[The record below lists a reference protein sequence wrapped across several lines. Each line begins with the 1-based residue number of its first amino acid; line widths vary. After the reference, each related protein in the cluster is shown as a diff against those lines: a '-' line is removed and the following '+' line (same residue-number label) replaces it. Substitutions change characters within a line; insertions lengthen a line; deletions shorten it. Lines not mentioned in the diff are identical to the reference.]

1 MNEALRGVSP
11 KEYRQSLAGLLDQG
25 WDVAKTPGGHLRM
38 SHPDAASPIF
48 ASSTTSDKRTIQNTL
63 ACCRRALRSEGMR
76 FSPMIKAPAA
86 FLPLSEPMSDH
97 PFKPRKSRGLKLAD
111 RLALEASQVFCEKS
125 VQEILP
131 TETMKDIPMTMHAKV
146 VADTSTPPAEPAVE
160 KLASTPVA
168 TAPVD
173 MPTATITTPG
183 PLAIQPV
190 ARPQPLR
197 VVGATARSA
206 SSVSHIDQSALD
218 LAMRIMRGE
227 LTSLVITQDM
237 VGASLWYAGDITL
250 AHTAAPV
257 ASASLVAKPDATT
270 AVTTE
275 SEVKDAQKLA
285 GRRDGDV
292 MKVITA
298 MSPDWLSPVQIISLL
313 IAEGSMEDQ
322 RSWNGLIY
330 KILNRLRAEGQI
342 ELDPEATGRSK
353 RYRKSA

>member
-76 FSPMIKAPAA
+76 FNPMIKAPAA

-97 PFKPRKSRGLKLAD
+97 PLKPRKSRGLKLAD
-111 RLALEASQVFCEKS
+111 RLALEASQVVCEKPA
-125 VQEILP
+125 QEILP
-131 TETMKDIPMTMHAKV
+131 TEATKDIPMTMHAKV
-146 VADTSTPPAEPAVE
+146 VADTSTLPVAEN
-160 KLASTPVA
+160 LAAAPVA
-168 TAPVD
+168 TAPVVV
-173 MPTATITTPG
+173 PTATITTPG
-183 PLAIQPV
+183 PLAIEPV

-197 VVGATARSA
+197 VVGATARRV

-237 VGASLWYAGDITL
+237 VGASLWYTGDITL

-257 ASASLVAKPDATT
+257 APVAKPVADTA
-270 AVTTE
+270 AVTHGT
-275 SEVKDAQKLA
+275 EVKDAKKRI
-285 GRRDGDV
+285 GKHDDDV

-313 IAEGSMEDQ
+313 IADGSPVDHKT
-322 RSWNGLIY
+322 WNGLVY
-330 KILNRLRAEGQI
+330 QILYRLHDEGRIQ
-342 ELDPEATGRSK
+342 LDPTATGRKK
-353 RYRKSA
+353 RYRKAA